1 MLPHIFPLLSFLT
14 LSGAMETG
22 IVGGKEVK
30 KHSRPY
36 LVSVQQHGSH
46 KCGGILIRKDFVLTA
61 AHCLNP
67 NLASDAGHN
76 NLEVV
81 LGAHNIQ
88 KREKSQQR
96 IKVIK
101 NIWHPKYKKYTDEGD
116 WRNLSVDIMLLKLK
130 SNAKLDKFV
139 KALALPSKNNK
150 PPVNVKCTI
159 AGWGMRN
166 PGGKTSDVLYETS
179 VLLLPPCEC
188 ERKWQQYFDPG
199 YMMCTA
205 TTMSNAF
212 CQGDSGGPLVCS
224 AKPQGLAIYT
234 YPDKCNEPD
243 YPQVSLNITPF
254 LDWIASVINK
264 KIST

>member
-61 AHCLNP
+61 AHF
-67 NLASDAGHN
+67 
-76 NLEVV
+76 V

-179 VLLLPPCEC
+179 VLLLPPCNLTL
-188 ERKWQQYFDPG
+188 RYTIPLPV
-199 YMMCTA
+199 TIA
-205 TTMSNAF
+205 I
-212 CQGDSGGPLVCS
+212 GDSGGPLVCS

-264 KIST
+264 KM